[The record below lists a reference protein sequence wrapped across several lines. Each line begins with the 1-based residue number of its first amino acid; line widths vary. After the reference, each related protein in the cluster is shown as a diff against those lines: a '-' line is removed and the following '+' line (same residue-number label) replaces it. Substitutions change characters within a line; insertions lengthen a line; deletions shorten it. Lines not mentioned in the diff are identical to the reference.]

1 MQQVKL
7 QRTYDIV
14 ATIQIVTR
22 TNGKYYAEIVRN
34 VDDLWNENEEY
45 ECWIEKDGQLMC
57 EPVNTEEEY
66 DTIIDVFREYII
78 EKGVKYARKCDKCG
92 KGMNEGFCIYE
103 GEEYYCDDICLHS
116 VYSKSVWEGM
126 YDAEDIGNSPSYW
139 TQWED
144 EEDYQYVLFNNQLI
158 EL

>member
-34 VDDLWNENEEY
+34 VDDLWNENDEY

-78 EKGVKYARKCDKCG
+78 EKGVKYARKCTCCG
-92 KGMNEGFCIYE
+92 KGMNEGFFADYE
-103 GEEYYCDDICLHS
+103 YFCDNDCLYTEFSPTIWEKVAEEDSDSY
-116 VYSKSVWEGM
+116 
-126 YDAEDIGNSPSYW
+126 YW
-139 TQWED
+139 TEWED

>member
-34 VDDLWNENEEY
+34 VDDLWNENDEY

-78 EKGVKYARKCDKCG
+78 EKGVKYARKCTCCG
-92 KGMNEGFCIYE
+92 KGMNEGFFADYE
-103 GEEYYCDDICLHS
+103 YFCDNDCLYTEFPPTIWGKVAEEDSDNY
-116 VYSKSVWEGM
+116 
-126 YDAEDIGNSPSYW
+126 YW
-139 TQWED
+139 TEWED

>member
-66 DTIIDVFREYII
+66 DTIINVFREYII
-78 EKGVKYARKCDKCG
+78 EKGVKYARKCTCCG
-92 KGMNEGFCIYE
+92 KGMNEGFFADYE
-103 GEEYYCDDICLHS
+103 YFCDNDCLYTEFPPTIWEKVAEEDSDNY
-116 VYSKSVWEGM
+116 
-126 YDAEDIGNSPSYW
+126 YW
-139 TQWED
+139 TEWED
-144 EEDYQYVLFNNQLI
+144 EEDYQYILFNNQLV